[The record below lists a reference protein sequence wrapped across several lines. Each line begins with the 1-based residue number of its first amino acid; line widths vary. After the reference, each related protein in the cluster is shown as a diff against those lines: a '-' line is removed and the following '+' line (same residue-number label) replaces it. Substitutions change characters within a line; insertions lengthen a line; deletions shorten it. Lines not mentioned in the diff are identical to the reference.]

1 MNAKLMNLENHNLPS
16 EMSLL
21 LLCSENKLSEAQQN
35 KAHELTL
42 GDFDWNYFSKLTIKH
57 RIYPT
62 VYRNLKKMNPQDSKS
77 QILSELEQRC
87 KKNQLNALQLLSEL
101 IRIMEVFEKSRIRGL
116 SIKGPLLGLALYGDV
131 SMRTS
136 KDLDILVSLADIE
149 KAGEL
154 LQEQGYTEDGYT
166 VFLTPKQRQLFF
178 KTSHHISYTNK
189 AGIMIELHW
198 RYNAGNYEI
207 PFEEIWKNRKI
218 CDVSGKKI
226 NVLKEEENFLY
237 LIFHGSKHAWKR
249 LRWLCDINEI
259 LKKNELD
266 WDYLI
271 YRADKMGITYMLE
284 QTLIL
289 VKGLFETAVSEFFIS
304 DSVGKKTG
312 NAGITKQLA
321 IMCMP
326 FILSLD
332 ETSEFPGHD
341 LYVANKKYMFV
352 WNKGL
357 YKKTNYIAKHFYP
370 SAMEFQTYKI
380 KDEYFFLYYVIRPF
394 SKLKRLIQSQR

>member
-1 MNAKLMNLENHNLPS
+1 MNAKLMNLENRNLPS

-21 LLCSENKLSEAQQN
+21 LLCSKNKLSEAQLH
-35 KAHELTL
+35 KVHELTKGHL
-42 GDFDWNYFSKLTIKH
+42 DWNYFLKLTIKH

-62 VYRNLKKMNPQDSKS
+62 VYRNLKKMNPQDSRGQS
-77 QILSELEQRC
+77 LSELEQRC

-101 IRIMEVFEKSRIRGL
+101 IKIMDVLEKRGIRGL

-136 KDLDILVSLADIE
+136 KDLDILVSLADVE
-149 KAGEL
+149 KVGKL
-154 LQEQGYTEDGYT
+154 LQEQGYTEDDYS
-166 VFLTPKQRQLFF
+166 VYLTPKQRQLFF

-207 PFEEIWKNRKI
+207 PFDEIWKNRKI
-218 CDVSGKKI
+218 CDASGKKI
-226 NVLKEEENFLY
+226 NVLNAEENFLY

-249 LRWLCDINEI
+249 LRWLCDINEL

-266 WDYLI
+266 WEYLI

-289 VKGLFETAVSEFFIS
+289 VKGLFETDDSEYFIS

-312 NAGITKQLA
+312 NAKQLA
-321 IMCMP
+321 NMCMP

-332 ETSEFPGHD
+332 ETPEFPGHD
-341 LYVANKKYMFV
+341 LYVANKKYMFI